1 MWWTYKNVSAWFLS
15 FNFVVEL
22 RGKLVILK
30 TMRTYQIF
38 ISSNMVKI
46 LYQDVGEKSLIAGIF
61 LFQFRSQVIAFVFHY
76 STVSVCRKLA
86 ETLEPRS

>member
-1 MWWTYKNVSAWFLS
+1 
-15 FNFVVEL
+15 
-22 RGKLVILK
+22 
-30 TMRTYQIF
+30 
-38 ISSNMVKI
+38 MVKI